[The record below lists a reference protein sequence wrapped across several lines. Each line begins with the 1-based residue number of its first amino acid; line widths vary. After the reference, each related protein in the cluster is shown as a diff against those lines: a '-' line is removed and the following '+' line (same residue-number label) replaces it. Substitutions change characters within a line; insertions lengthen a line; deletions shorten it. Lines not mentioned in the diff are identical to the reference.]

1 MRSFDPATLSHKD
14 RHQTLVGM
22 VSPRPI
28 AFVSSISADGVPNLA
43 PYSFFNV
50 FGSTPPVLAFSVV
63 QRPSDGSFKDTY
75 NNIVANRE
83 AVVNIVSYDI
93 LHPMTLASLNYP
105 SEVDEFAKA
114 GLTPLPSTVVGPP
127 RVKESPAQFEC
138 KVRDI
143 YPLGDQG
150 GAGYMIICD
159 IVYMHLSEHIYD
171 EDGKIDPQRTD
182 IMGRNGRAFYT
193 RAKGENVWP
202 VFRPPYKIG
211 MGVDQLPSHIRESK
225 VLTGNDLAQL
235 ASVEEIPQANEAIK
249 TDPEVMNALAGNAQD
264 QDQRLHLHAQS
275 LIAAGK
281 LEQAW
286 QVLLAE

>member
-28 AFVSSISADGVPNLA
+28 AFVSTISEDGISNLA

-75 NNIVANRE
+75 TNIVKNRE
-83 AVVNIVSYDI
+83 AVVNVVSYDI

-105 SEVDEFAKA
+105 ADVDEFDKS
-114 GLTPLPSTVVGPP
+114 GLTPLPSTIVQPM

-159 IVYMHLSEHIYD
+159 IVFMHLSKHIYD
-171 EDGKIDPQRTD
+171 EDGKIDPQRAD

-211 MGVDQLPSHIRESK
+211 MGVDQLPSYIRESH

-235 ASVEEIPQANEAIK
+235 AAAEAMPAIDPAIQ
-249 TDPEVMNALAGNAQD
+249 TDPEVMNAVAGNIQD
-264 QDQRLHLHAQS
+264 REQRLHLHAQA
-275 LIAAGK
+275 LIAQGQIEK
-281 LEQAW
+281 AW
-286 QVLLAE
+286 QVLLIE